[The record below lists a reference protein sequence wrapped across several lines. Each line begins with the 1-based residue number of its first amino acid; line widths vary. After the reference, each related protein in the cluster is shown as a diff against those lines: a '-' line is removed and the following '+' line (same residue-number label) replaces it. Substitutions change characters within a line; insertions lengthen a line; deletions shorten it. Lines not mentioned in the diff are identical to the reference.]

1 MVTSIRPSIGGFLRP
16 FGAAWF
22 IIEFLKGNGP
32 EDSKRI
38 DPAEGRPMTDIHFEY
53 KSALHRAH
61 ARDAV
66 ERLEE
71 ARIRR
76 GLPAFTE
83 EEYREWLEYYLGRIP
98 YKELK
103 MRHHSF
109 VSYFGMLKR
118 LGWVE
123 QGKEEPSGPQE
134 YHPNFQPRRYYHLT
148 DRGRAATMPELSDP
162 ITTLYNYPREIRSAK
177 SYHYS
182 RAKR

>member
-1 MVTSIRPSIGGFLRP
+1 MVMVRPERGGMLRP

-32 EDSKRI
+32 EDSTII
-38 DPAEGRPMTDIHFEY
+38 DPAEGSPPTDIHAEY

-71 ARIRR
+71 SRIRR
-76 GLPAFTE
+76 GLPALTD
-83 EEYREWLEYYLGRIP
+83 EEYARLLEIYLAHIP

-103 MRHHSF
+103 MKHHSF
-109 VSYFGMLKR
+109 NSYFGMLKR

-134 YHPNFQPRRYYHLT
+134 YHPNFQPRRYYRLT
-148 DRGRAATMPELSDP
+148 DRGKAATMPDLSDP
-162 ITTLYNYPREIRSAK
+162 ITTLYNYPRETRSAK
-177 SYHYS
+177 RHHYTKS
-182 RAKR
+182 H

>member
-1 MVTSIRPSIGGFLRP
+1 MTLPLRPNRGGFLRP
-16 FGAAWF
+16 FGCGWF

-38 DPAEGRPMTDIHFEY
+38 NPDEGASITDIHGEY

-66 ERLEE
+66 ERLED
-71 ARIRR
+71 ARIKR

-83 EEYREWLEYYLGRIP
+83 EEYREMLEYFLTRIP

-109 VSYFGMLKR
+109 VSYFGMLRR

-134 YHPNFQPRRYYHLT
+134 YHPNFQPRRYYRLT
-148 DRGRAATMPELSDP
+148 ARGKAATMPEISDP

-177 SYHYS
+177 RYTYT
-182 RAKR
+182 RR